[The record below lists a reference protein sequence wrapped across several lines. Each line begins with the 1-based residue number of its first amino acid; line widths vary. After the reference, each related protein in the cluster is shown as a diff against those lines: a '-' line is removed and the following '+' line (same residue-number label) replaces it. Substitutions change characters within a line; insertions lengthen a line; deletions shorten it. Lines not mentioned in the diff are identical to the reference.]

1 MGYGNWTAT
10 SYASYRTTTGLS
22 VDDMS
27 TASVSQIYTSHKLN
41 SDLDPKGVVR
51 ECCDSEDHPNSFP
64 VILALDVTGSMGAAA
79 QKVAAKLNEIM
90 MGLLNKVPD
99 VQFMSMGIGDVEYD
113 SAPVQASQ
121 FESDTRIA
129 EQLEKI
135 YFEHGGGGNAY
146 ETYTAAW
153 WMGLRHCELDCWKR
167 GKKGVIITLGDE
179 PLNPYISKN
188 NIKRYFGDNVQ
199 DDIRTE
205 ELYKQVADKFDV
217 YHIAVDDHDTSYS
230 YYGERVDN
238 SFKKYLGQNFMVST
252 LDKLSDT
259 ITDIIKKEYDNS
271 GGGIMFASVD
281 TPNGSIAPTSGL
293 KVDENGQ
300 IYW

>member
-1 MGYGNWTAT
+1 MGYGSWTAQC
-10 SYASYRTTTGLS
+10 YASYRTTTGLS
-22 VDDMS
+22 MDDMS
-27 TASVSQIYTSHKLN
+27 TASVSQIYTSRKLN

-135 YFEHGGGGNAY
+135 YFERGGGGNSY

-153 WMGLRHCELDCWKR
+153 WMGLKHCKLDCWKR

-179 PLNPYISKN
+179 PLNPYISKY
-188 NIKRYFGDNVQ
+188 NIARFFGDNVQ

>member
-1 MGYGNWTAT
+1 MGYGSWTAQC
-10 SYASYRTTTGLS
+10 YASYRTTTGLS
-22 VDDMS
+22 MDDMS
-27 TASVSQIYTSHKLN
+27 TASVSQIYTSRKLN

-135 YFEHGGGGNAY
+135 YFEHGGGGNSY

-153 WMGLRHCELDCWKR
+153 WMGLKHCKLDCWKR

-179 PLNPYISKN
+179 PLNPHISKN

-217 YHIAVDDHDTSYS
+217 YHIAVDDEDTSYS

-271 GGGIMFASVD
+271 QDGVATVGISAGTV
-281 TPNGSIAPTSGL
+281 APSAGL

>member
-1 MGYGNWTAT
+1 MGYGNWTAQSYT
-10 SYASYRTTTGLS
+10 SYRATTDLS
-22 VDDMS
+22 MDDMY
-27 TASVSQIYTSHKLN
+27 TASVSQIYTSRKLN

-135 YFEHGGGGNAY
+135 YFEHGGGGNSY

-205 ELYKQVADKFDV
+205 ELYKQVTEKFNV
-217 YHIAVDDHDTSYS
+217 YHIAVDDEDTSYS
-230 YYGERVDN
+230 FYGERVDN

-271 GGGIMFASVD
+271 QNGVATVGISAGTV
-281 TPNGSIAPTSGL
+281 APSAGL

>member
-1 MGYGNWTAT
+1 MGYGSWTAQ
-10 SYASYRTTTGLS
+10 SYASYRTTTDLS
-22 VDDMS
+22 MDDMF

-135 YFEHGGGGNAY
+135 YFEHGGGGNSY

-153 WMGLRHCELDCWKR
+153 WMGLKHCKLDCWKR

-205 ELYKQVADKFDV
+205 ELYKQVTEKFNV
-217 YHIAVDDHDTSYS
+217 YHIAVDDEDTSYS
-230 YYGERVDN
+230 FYGERVDN

>member
-1 MGYGNWTAT
+1 MGYGSWTAT
-10 SYASYRTTTGLS
+10 SYASYRTTTSLS
-22 VDDMS
+22 MDDMS
-27 TASVSQIYTSHKLN
+27 TASVSQIYTSHRLN

-64 VILALDVTGSMGAAA
+64 VILALDVTGSMGPAA

-135 YFEHGGGGNAY
+135 YFEHGGGGNSY

-153 WMGLRHCELDCWKR
+153 WMGLKHCKLDCWKR

-179 PLNPYISKN
+179 PLNPCISKN

-199 DDIRTE
+199 IDIRTE
-205 ELYKQVADKFDV
+205 ELYKQVTDKFNV
-217 YHIAVDDHDTSYS
+217 YHIAVDDYDTSYRH
-230 YYGERVDN
+230 YNERVDN
-238 SFKKYLGQNFMVST
+238 SFKQYLGQNFMVST

-271 GGGIMFASVD
+271 QNTVATVGISVG
-281 TPNGSIAPTSGL
+281 TVAPSSDL

>member
-1 MGYGNWTAT
+1 MGYGNWTAQSYT
-10 SYASYRTTTGLS
+10 SYRATTDLS
-22 VDDMS
+22 MDDMY
-27 TASVSQIYTSHKLN
+27 TASVSQIYTSRKLN

-135 YFEHGGGGNAY
+135 YFEHGGGGNSY

-179 PLNPYISKN
+179 PLNPYISKY
-188 NIKRYFGDNVQ
+188 NINRYFGDNVQ

-271 GGGIMFASVD
+271 QNGVATVGISAGTV
-281 TPNGSIAPTSGL
+281 APSAGL